1 MTAPKRRTL
10 TGLVVIAALA
20 VPAAAGAQ
28 ASRQNASLRFTTQ
41 APGASTGLSLSIDYF
56 DPARP
61 GGKPYS
67 VQTVI
72 EELAAGATID
82 TSVPAAC
89 TASDAQLMAEGPSA
103 CSSASVVGSGSIDL
117 DTGNPLMR
125 DIPNKVTFL
134 NAPGQQIFLTETT
147 NQPGGVRTVTRAK
160 VSGRTLRSDVPPI
173 PGAPPPDNFAAVE
186 RVRAEFKAIRRGGRN
201 YITTPPTCP
210 GSRRWQNRIRFT
222 YRDGVTQP
230 VTSSSPCSSSG
241 PRLALRLTG
250 RRSRRARARSC
261 FRGRVRG
268 TVIGAGPRPGDSA
281 RFSGGRLDTRRPL
294 SRIVDARRHRGRSHL
309 HRARARVRLTDG
321 RVVRLSRRYRVC
333 GGLLRPAPT
342 ASR

>member
-1 MTAPKRRTL
+1 M
-10 TGLVVIAALA
+10 VIAALA

-82 TSVPAAC
+82 TSVPASC

-147 NQPGGVRTVTRAK
+147 NQPGGARTVTRAK

-173 PGAPPPDNFAAVE
+173 PGTPPPDNFTAVE

-210 GSRRWQNRIRFT
+210 RVPPVAEPHQLHLPRRRHPA
-222 YRDGVTQP
+222 RDQLRDLQLEP
-230 VTSSSPCSSSG
+230 APPG
-241 PRLALRLTG
+241 PEAHRPPLP
-250 RRSRRARARSC
+250 ARPGPQLLQRPGARH
-261 FRGRVRG
+261 RDRP
-268 TVIGAGPRPGDSA
+268 GPRPGEQRPLLRRPAGHPPAPEPHRRRPPPPRPQPSPPGPRPVRLAD
-281 RFSGGRLDTRRPL
+281 GRL
-294 SRIVDARRHRGRSHL
+294 
-309 HRARARVRLTDG
+309 
-321 RVVRLSRRYRVC
+321 VRLSRRYRVC
-333 GGLLRPAPT
+333 GA
-342 ASR
+342 A